1 MSNWHK
7 AIQLYAANSGQDI
20 LNAQPDLWG
29 LSKLYWAELML
40 EENTA
45 VKMSN
50 IKKIRN
56 ALSDA
61 EKTLFVDARNKLGTL
76 LPNSAFTAALL
87 DNDLREANRWLKAG
101 QKYRNLGLTDTRT
114 LKSLYREELIEFYNL
129 AAQTAALKSDY
140 TDMWAWIESAQ
151 AYSRNSAFYTNTR
164 ARVDPSYVEQY
175 LRKSLDNVEVAAGS
189 FGLESEA
196 SNLVSAFLGKGV
208 ISALWRVEVNATALL
223 MSKFMELHVNYSVP
237 PARALTEAQQW
248 LRSSSI
254 NQLSSYLQELLMDYP
269 RSESDSIMAILVA
282 LGDNQSAGSS
292 RPYENPYYW
301 GGFIYLGA

>member
-61 EKTLFVDARNKLGTL
+61 ENTLFVDARNKLGTL
-76 LPNSAFTAALL
+76 LPNSALTAALL

-129 AAQTAALKSDY
+129 AAQ
-140 TDMWAWIESAQ
+140 

-164 ARVDPSYVEQY
+164 ARVDPSYDEQY
-175 LRKSLDNVEVAAGS
+175 LRKSLDTVEVAAGS

-223 MSKFMELHVNYSVP
+223 MSKFMELHVNDSVP
-237 PARALTEAQQW
+237 PARTLTEAQQW